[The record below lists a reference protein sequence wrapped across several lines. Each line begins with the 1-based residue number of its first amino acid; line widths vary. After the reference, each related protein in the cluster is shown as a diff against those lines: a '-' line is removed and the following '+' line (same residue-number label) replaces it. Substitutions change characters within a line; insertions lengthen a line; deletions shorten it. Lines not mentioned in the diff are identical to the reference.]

1 MIRQLPKRFLKG
13 LVRVYQV
20 TLSPFI
26 GQQCRFE
33 PTCSHYALQA
43 LEAHG
48 ALRGSWLAVKRVA
61 RCHPFHPGG
70 FDPVQPVR
78 RGVRQTTQ
86 EET

>member
-13 LVRVYQV
+13 FVRVYQV

>member
-48 ALRGSWLAVKRVA
+48 ALKGSWLAVKRVA

-78 RGVRQTTQ
+78 RAARQTTQ

>member
-13 LVRVYQV
+13 FVRVYQV

-78 RGVRQTTQ
+78 RGARQTTQ